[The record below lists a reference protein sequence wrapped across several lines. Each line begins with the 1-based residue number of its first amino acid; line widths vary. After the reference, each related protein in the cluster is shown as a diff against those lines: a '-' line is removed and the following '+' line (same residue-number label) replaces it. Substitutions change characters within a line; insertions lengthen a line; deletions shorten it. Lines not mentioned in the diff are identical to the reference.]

1 VARRLDKHIFRSVAE
16 RLERYGRGNGDF
28 ALEWADEDLDLERP
42 VLKQTPLEKPFERK
56 VSGFR
61 FRVSGI

>member
-1 VARRLDKHIFRSVAE
+1 MIPMANI
-16 RLERYGRGNGDF
+16 
-28 ALEWADEDLDLERP
+28 LEWRAAHPWQTLS
-42 VLKQTPLEKPFERK
+42 QTPLEKPFERK